1 MIVLKNIKFSSV
13 YVYDDSKEI
22 ENLFQ
27 NSKNDLINII
37 SSKDESVPMANI
49 YYKEI
54 IRNCLNHLMND
65 QINHIISL

>member
-37 SSKDESVPMANI
+37 SSKDASVPMANI
-49 YYKEI
+49 YYK
-54 IRNCLNHLMND
+54 
-65 QINHIISL
+65 